1 MATCPDCEYE
11 DVDTEDLEEGDSL
24 SCPECGRKLVMNG
37 LGELDF
43 ADPDDDLDDDEDE
56 DDEDEDDED
65 EDDEDEEEDADDDE
79 EDDDD
84 LDDDDEDEKDEDFDE

>member
-24 SCPECGRKLVMNG
+24 SCPECGRKLVLNG
-37 LGELDF
+37 LGDLDF
-43 ADPDDDLDDDEDE
+43 ADPDDDLDDDDE
-56 DDEDEDDED
+56 E
-65 EDDEDEEEDADDDE
+65 DEDEEEDDE

-84 LDDDDEDEKDEDFDE
+84 VDEDDETEEDDDLDE